1 MMVILLKYLSE
12 FSTGIYAFE
21 MYHEW
26 CFLKVKDT
34 FFLTMDFLSSYFKT
48 FTLEFFK
55 TYN

>member
-1 MMVILLKYLSE
+1 MVILLKYLSE
-12 FSTGIYAFE
+12 FSTGIHAFE

-55 TYN
+55 TYS